1 MVTWI
6 GGSSGGD
13 EKWLGAGC
21 ILKVE
26 LIGFLGRMQGV
37 EKREKS
43 RMDPRCLV

>member
-37 EKREKS
+37 EKERS
-43 RMDPRCLV
+43 QGWIQDA